1 MCKDTVLIDLSI
13 KEGAKL
19 VFHYKTILLHLCC
32 DKESPPDVEVCIPG
46 VCVRM
51 YVCAH
56 MHVCACK
63 CVCVYEPVIGTEPA
77 DVKDTNW
84 VAESIVFIL
93 FQLQLLY

>member
-1 MCKDTVLIDLSI
+1 
-13 KEGAKL
+13 
-19 VFHYKTILLHLCC
+19 
-32 DKESPPDVEVCIPG
+32 
-46 VCVRM
+46 M

-56 MHVCACK
+56 MHVCAYK
-63 CVCVYEPVIGTEPA
+63 CVCVYEPVIGTEPS